1 MVSTEIQSGRRL
13 NVRQLIAALDTRFE
27 QTSTLV
33 RYSVVV
39 GLTAFICWLDFVT
52 PTYLVITGLYFLP
65 IFLAAWYCDRNILI
79 AVFGAATL
87 VNLDMTAQLVA
98 PHAPLWQSALAY
110 ASVIIV
116 FAAFALQMR
125 YLKTAFRSLRLE
137 SRTDALTGLKNRRGF
152 FEAVETELIRNAR
165 SSRCLT
171 LALVD
176 IDNFKY
182 VNDTHGHARGDAL
195 LVAVGRCISA
205 TLREVDCV
213 GRIGGDEFAILLAE
227 TDVQEARQILERLQ
241 KRLRPVLRSCHRAV
255 SASMGAVVLA
265 SGQELSVD
273 QLLERA
279 DGAMYSVKQGMK
291 DGLAL
296 VEAGNTDTMP
306 HDRAQ
311 NR

>member
-1 MVSTEIQSGRRL
+1 M
-13 NVRQLIAALDTRFE
+13 
-27 QTSTLV
+27 
-33 RYSVVV
+33 
-39 GLTAFICWLDFVT
+39 
-52 PTYLVITGLYFLP
+52 
-65 IFLAAWYCDRNILI
+65 FLAAWYCDRGFLI
-79 AVFGAATL
+79 TVFVAATL
-87 VNLDMTAQLVA
+87 VNLDMASQLIA
-98 PHAPLWQSALAY
+98 PHAPLWQYALAY

-152 FEAVETELIRNAR
+152 FEAVEAELTRGAR

-182 VNDTHGHARGDAL
+182 VNDTRGHARGDAL
-195 LVAVGRCISA
+195 LVAVGRCIGA

-227 TDVQEARQILERLQ
+227 TDAQEARQILERLQ

-255 SASMGAVVLA
+255 SASMGAVTLA
-265 SGQELSVD
+265 SDQELSVD

-279 DGAMYSVKQGMK
+279 DRAMYSVKQGMK

-296 VEAGNTDTMP
+296 VEVDGIGNMP
-306 HDRAQ
+306 DEPERNQASTAP
-311 NR
+311 